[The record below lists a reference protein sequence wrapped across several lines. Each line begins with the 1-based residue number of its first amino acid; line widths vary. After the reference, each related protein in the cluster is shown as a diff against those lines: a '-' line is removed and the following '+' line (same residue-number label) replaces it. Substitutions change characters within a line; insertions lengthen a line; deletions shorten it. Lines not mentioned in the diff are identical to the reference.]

1 MFNILGTMARRGG
14 REPADLVVERFTR
27 NVQQGIYAWTEQV
40 KDIAV
45 GDIDDASKES
55 CALVKVL

>member
-1 MFNILGTMARRGG
+1 MFNILGAMARRGEC
-14 REPADLVVERFTR
+14 EPADLVVERITR
-27 NVQQGIYAWTEQV
+27 NVQQGIYARTEQV